1 MKVISETVSKI
12 GCQLIHV
19 IGVDHLKTKLGLD
32 ISLNRVILTETTLV
46 TKRIPWRQ
54 LVVNFCVAMCRK
66 WKWQSSAREGMAQRH
81 CDIKTVKVE
90 SLLTPSFIIS
100 ILTFAIA
107 AMTMKRH
114 SWTAKTLVDVILP

>member
-46 TKRIPWRQ
+46 TKRIP
-54 LVVNFCVAMCRK
+54 
-66 WKWQSSAREGMAQRH
+66 
-81 CDIKTVKVE
+81 
-90 SLLTPSFIIS
+90 
-100 ILTFAIA
+100 
-107 AMTMKRH
+107 
-114 SWTAKTLVDVILP
+114 